1 MRGKGF
7 VVGIFTG
14 VALTL
19 LVGTLLAAIVL
30 TRPVPDV
37 SVPPSQLTGDVVI
50 SVSEAYLSDVAT
62 SLARR
67 QEPGIQRIVVD
78 VRPEGRLDLTLLAQV
93 NIVGIR
99 LGVQIKP
106 VALLQE
112 EDGRL
117 RFSVQRI
124 SLVGPGISMDML
136 PGSMQEAVSSMES
149 MVNGDANDMLLQAG
163 LVPVSVV
170 TGDTTLTIGLRA
182 E

>member
-1 MRGKGF
+1 MRGKPF
-7 VVGIFTG
+7 VLGIFTG

-19 LVGTLLAAIVL
+19 LVGAILAAIVL

-67 QEPGIQRIVVD
+67 REPGIQRVVVD
-78 VRPEGRLDLTLLAQV
+78 VRPEGRLDITLSAQV
-93 NIVGIR
+93 RIVGIR
-99 LGVQIKP
+99 VGVQIKP
-106 VALLQE
+106 VAVLQAE
-112 EDGRL
+112 GGRL
-117 RFSVQRI
+117 RFSVERI
-124 SLVGPGISMDML
+124 SLLGPGISLDML
-136 PGSMQEAVSSMES
+136 PGSLQGAVSSMES
-149 MVNGDANDMLLQAG
+149 MVNGDVNDMLLKAG

-170 TGDTTLTIGLRA
+170 TGDTTLTLGLRA

>member
-1 MRGKGF
+1 MRGKRF
-7 VVGIFTG
+7 VLGILTG

-19 LVGTLLAAIVL
+19 LVGAILAAIVL

-37 SVPPSQLTGDVVI
+37 SVPPSQMTGDIVI
-50 SVSEAYLSDVAT
+50 SLSEGYLDDLAT

-67 QEPGIQRIVVD
+67 QEPSIQRVVVD
-78 VRPEGRLDLTLLAQV
+78 VRPDGRLDITLLAQV

-106 VALLQE
+106 VAVLQA

-117 RFSVQRI
+117 RFAVQRI

-136 PGSMQEAVSSMES
+136 PGSMREAVSAMES
-149 MVNGDANDMLLQAG
+149 MVNGDANGILTEAG

-170 TGDTTLTIGLRA
+170 TGETTLTIGLRA